1 MALGEASVKLPR
13 RKFLHLAAGAA
24 ALPALTRAAGAQAYP
39 SRPVRII
46 VGFQA
51 GGQIDIVARL
61 MGQWLTDRLGQ
72 QFYID
77 NRPGAASNIA
87 AEAAVRAPADGHT
100 LFLANGTNAINAT
113 LYDNLRFD
121 FVRDTEPVASIN
133 RIPLVLYVHPS
144 FHAKTVPE
152 LIAEAK
158 VNPGK
163 VSVATPPRGTGPNMA
178 AELFK
183 MMAGIDVVL
192 VPYRADAQMVT
203 DLLGGQVPAAFGGI
217 SPALA
222 HFKSGS
228 LRALGVATAAR
239 AAELPDVP
247 PIGDTVA
254 GFEASG
260 WSGLVA
266 QRNTPLEIVEKLH
279 NEINAGLADPK
290 IMARLTG
297 AGVTVLALPR
307 AGFGKFIVDETEKWG
322 KVVRFAG
329 LKPE

>member
-1 MALGEASVKLPR
+1 
-13 RKFLHLAAGAA
+13 LHLAASAA
-24 ALPALTRAAGAQAYP
+24 ALPALTRVAAAQAYPSQAYP

-46 VGFQA
+46 VGFPA
-51 GGQIDIVARL
+51 GGQIDIIARL
-61 MGQWLTDRLGQ
+61 IGQWLTDRLGQ
-72 QFYID
+72 QFFID

-87 AEAAVRAPADGHT
+87 AEALVRAPADGYT
-100 LFLANGTNAINAT
+100 LFLANGTNAVNAT

-144 FHAKTVPE
+144 LTARTVAE
-152 LIAEAK
+152 LITEAK
-158 VNPGK
+158 ANPGK

-203 DLLGGQVPAAFGGI
+203 DLLGGQVQVAVGGI

-266 QRNTPLEIVEKLH
+266 PRNTPLEIVEKLH

-297 AGVTVLALPR
+297 AGVTILALPR

>member
-1 MALGEASVKLPR
+1 MKLPR

-51 GGQIDIVARL
+51 GGQIDIIARL
-61 MGQWLTDRLGQ
+61 IGQWLTDRLGQ

-87 AEAAVRAPADGHT
+87 AEAAMRAPADGHT

-183 MMAGIDVVL
+183 MMTGIDVLL

-203 DLLGGQVPAAFGGI
+203 DLLGGQVQVAVGGI
-217 SPALA
+217 SPALPHIKA
-222 HFKSGS
+222 GS

-239 AAELPDVP
+239 V
-247 PIGDTVA
+247 GR
-254 GFEASG
+254 ASG
-260 WSGLVA
+260 RSPDRRYGCRLRGERLVRPRRSEEHPA
-266 QRNTPLEIVEKLH
+266 RDRREAPQRDQCGSCRSQDH
-279 NEINAGLADPK
+279 
-290 IMARLTG
+290 G
-297 AGVTVLALPR
+297 A
-307 AGFGKFIVDETEKWG
+307 I
-322 KVVRFAG
+322 
-329 LKPE
+329 

>member
-1 MALGEASVKLPR
+1 M
-13 RKFLHLAAGAA
+13 
-24 ALPALTRAAGAQAYP
+24 
-39 SRPVRII
+39 RPCTTI
-46 VGFQA
+46 
-51 GGQIDIVARL
+51 
-61 MGQWLTDRLGQ
+61 
-72 QFYID
+72 
-77 NRPGAASNIA
+77 S
-87 AEAAVRAPADGHT
+87 
-100 LFLANGTNAINAT
+100 
-113 LYDNLRFD
+113 RFD

-183 MMAGIDVVL
+183 MMTGIDVLL

-203 DLLGGQVPAAFGGI
+203 DLLGGQVQVAVGGI
-217 SPALA
+217 SPALPHIKA
-222 HFKSGS
+222 GS

-239 AAELPDVP
+239 VAELPDVP

>member
-1 MALGEASVKLPR
+1 MQLPR
-13 RKFLHLAAGAA
+13 RNLLRLAAGAA
-24 ALPALTRAAGAQAYP
+24 ALPALARVAGAQAYP

-46 VGFQA
+46 VGFAA
-51 GGQIDIVARL
+51 GGQIDIIARL
-61 MGQWLTDRLGQ
+61 IGQWLSERLGQ
-72 QFYID
+72 QFVID
-77 NRPGAASNIA
+77 NRPGASSNIA
-87 AEAAVRAPADGHT
+87 AEAAVRAPADGYT
-100 LFLANGTNAINAT
+100 LFLANGTNAVNAT

-144 FHAKTVPE
+144 LPTRTVAE
-152 LIAEAK
+152 LIADAK
-158 VNPGK
+158 ANPGK
-163 VSVATPPRGTGPNMA
+163 LSIATPTRGTGPNMT

-192 VPYRADAQMVT
+192 VPYRAEAQMVT
-203 DLLGGQVPAAFGGI
+203 DLLGGQVRVAVGGI

-222 HFKSGS
+222 HIKSGG
-228 LRALGVATAAR
+228 LRALGVAAATR
-239 AAELPDVP
+239 TAELPDVP

-260 WSGLVA
+260 WSGMVA
-266 QRNTPLEIVEKLH
+266 PRHTPVEIVDRLH
-279 NEINAGLADPK
+279 DEINAGLADPR
-290 IMARLTG
+290 IVARLTG
-297 AGVTVLALPR
+297 AGVTVLALSR
-307 AGFGKFIVDETEKWG
+307 ADFGKFIADETVKWG